1 MNQTHNFISTS
12 AAYDATQCDQTV
24 EKGHALHVIAE
35 KVVGLAWTW
44 PVAITLEAGALH
56 CMGDTPDTVISDAG
70 WTTEQIKHAVALAD
84 QRGYPV
90 ADWARKAAATPA
102 IAH

>member
-1 MNQTHNFISTS
+1 MIQTHIFDSTG
-12 AAYDATQCDQTV
+12 AAYDATQCDQAV
-24 EKGHALHVIAE
+24 GKGHALHVSAE

-84 QRGYPV
+84 QCGYPV

-102 IAH
+102 IDH